1 MSFNLM
7 TVIISDLN
15 RHGNVG
21 GGSLCGGDVGG
32 GLNVLVA
39 RTYPETNAREVLD
52 LGIYISCGLIF
63 YPFAG
68 VYDRDWFISG
78 FEPWNP

>member
-7 TVIISDLN
+7 TVIISDVN
-15 RHGNVG
+15 RHGNVV

-32 GLNVLVA
+32 GLNVVVA

-63 YPFAG
+63 LS
-68 VYDRDWFISG
+68 ISRLL
-78 FEPWNP
+78 